1 MPRPFAFLALA
12 LLAAPA
18 FGSDAPAGTALVPNN
33 HGGYNVVQP
42 DAPGFGSDTPAT
54 PVGTSLVPNNHGG
67 YNVVQPGARGISI
80 PFFGS
85 HGFASKVIAHS
96 HDEKSF
102 VLVPIVVD
110 DGHGKH
116 TVYKRVYY
124 PTPEDAEAAKA
135 KL

>member
-1 MPRPFAFLALA
+1 MLRPLAFLALA

-18 FGSDAPAGTALVPNN
+18 FGSDTDTGTALVPNN

-42 DAPGFGSDTPAT
+42 GAPGFGSGSDT
-54 PVGTSLVPNNHGG
+54 PVGTALVPNNHGG
-67 YNVVQPGARGISI
+67 YNVVQPGAHGITI

-85 HGFASKVIAHS
+85 HGFAAKVIEHS
-96 HDEKSF
+96 HDPKSF
-102 VLVPIVVD
+102 VMVAVVVD